1 MKKERSELNIQLRS
15 AEREVSDLRGTVSSQ
30 QALVAKLEGDL
41 LHVQPLLA
49 GGREG
54 EVRGV
59 TKGGVGYN
67 G

>member
-1 MKKERSELNIQLRS
+1 MKKERSELHNQLSS
-15 AEREVSDLRGTVSSQ
+15 AEREVADLRGTVSSQ

-54 EVRGV
+54 EVRDVARDGV
-59 TKGGVGYN
+59 WCN